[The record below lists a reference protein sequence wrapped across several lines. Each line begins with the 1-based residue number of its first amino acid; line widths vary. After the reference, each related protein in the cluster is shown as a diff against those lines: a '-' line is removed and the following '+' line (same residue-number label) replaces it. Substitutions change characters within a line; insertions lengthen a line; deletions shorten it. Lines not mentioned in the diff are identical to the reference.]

1 MYKKFLCSLILSYSI
16 NSPVYAIA
24 VSSLFEA
31 ADPTTGAAEVVIEN
45 NDGKDMFVNL
55 SMVKVEYKNGQK
67 IVTALD
73 KDNFANWTFSVTPS
87 QVILADGEKRTI
99 RMRNRCDDKKCSLK
113 HDEVYAVD
121 ITPVPYSDGKVSSVS
136 VAFGYRVYFMD
147 PASEVKLDYEIERI
161 GEAKFRFN
169 NKSNTM
175 LNAVINT
182 CNKEFSSSCIYQ
194 YKLMSGAN
202 RVFKLPKQLINKSAI
217 TIHVINANEEINHEV
232 HI

>member
-1 MYKKFLCSLILSYSI
+1 MYKKFLFGLILGYAI
-16 NSPVYAIA
+16 NSPANAIA

-31 ADPTTGAAEVVIEN
+31 ADPETGSAEVVIEN

-55 SMVKVEYKNGQK
+55 SMVKIEYKDGNK
-67 IVTALD
+67 IVTTLN
-73 KDNFANWTFSVTPS
+73 KGNFADWTFSVSPT
-87 QVILADGEKRTI
+87 QMILADGEKRTI
-99 RMRNRCDDKKCSLK
+99 RMKNLCDGQKCALQR
-113 HDEVYAVD
+113 DEVYAVD

-147 PASEVKLDYEIERI
+147 PASKVQLDYEIERV
-161 GEAKFRFN
+161 GKTKFRFI

-175 LNAVINT
+175 LNAVLNT
-182 CNKEFSSSCIYQ
+182 CDKEFSSDCIFQ

-202 RVFKLPKQLINKSAI
+202 RVFKLPKKITNKPSI
-217 TIHVINANEEINHEV
+217 TMNIINANEEINHEV

>member
-1 MYKKFLCSLILSYSI
+1 MYKKFLFGLILGNII
-16 NSPVYAIA
+16 NYPVHAIA

-31 ADPTTGAAEVVIEN
+31 ADPETGSAEVVIEN

-55 SMVKVEYKNGQK
+55 SMVKVEYLDGYKT
-67 IVTALD
+67 VTTLN
-73 KDNFANWTFSVTPS
+73 KDNFANWTFSISPS
-87 QVILADGEKRTI
+87 QMILADGEKRTI
-99 RMRNRCDDKKCSLK
+99 RMKNLCEGEKCQLEQ
-113 HDEVYAVD
+113 DEVYAVD

-147 PASEVKLDYEIERI
+147 PASKVQLDYEIERI
-161 GEAKFRFN
+161 GQTKFRFN

-175 LNAVINT
+175 LNVVVNT
-182 CNKEFSSSCIYQ
+182 CNKEFSSDCIYQ

-202 RVFKLPKQLINKSAI
+202 RVFKLPKQLINKPSI
-217 TIHVINANEEINHEV
+217 TMNIINANEEINHEV